1 MQDGMTTE
9 QVPEPVCLGTPKTH
23 TLNFFFFLILV
34 LKVFTDRL
42 RIIFIKG
49 CLDSNVVP
57 ILPYTEIQRL
67 KVEML

>member
-23 TLNFFFFLILV
+23 TLNFFFLILV
-34 LKVFTDRL
+34 LKVFTDSL

-67 KVEML
+67 KVEKL